1 MIAYCFAEKVGYSK
15 FGVYTGNSNA
25 DGPFVYTGFKPAW
38 VMVKVTNDGDNWH
51 IIDNK
56 RDSFNTMDSHLFAN
70 LNTAETTSSSYN
82 FDMLSNGF
90 KPRSTNNAFNASGKP
105 YIYMAFAE
113 QPLLGTN
120 NIPST
125 ARWTMS
131 INRDLANIIS
141 GGFTS
146 IESANQASGSK
157 EAYIRGVSL
166 QF

>member
-1 MIAYCFAEKVGYSK
+1 MIGYAFAEKVGYSK
-15 FGVYTGNSNA
+15 FGSYTGGGSSF
-25 DGPFVYTGFKPAW
+25 PFIYTGFKPAW

-113 QPLLGTN
+113 QPLVGTN

-125 ARWTMS
+125 AR
-131 INRDLANIIS
+131 
-141 GGFTS
+141 
-146 IESANQASGSK
+146 
-157 EAYIRGVSL
+157 
-166 QF
+166 